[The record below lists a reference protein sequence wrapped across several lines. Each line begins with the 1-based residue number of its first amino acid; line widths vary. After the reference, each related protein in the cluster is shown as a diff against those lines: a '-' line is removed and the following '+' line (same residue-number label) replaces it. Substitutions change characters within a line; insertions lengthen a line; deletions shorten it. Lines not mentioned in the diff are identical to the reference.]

1 LQKETQGRGE
11 ERADK
16 HIAHQSNA
24 HKKKGGR
31 GSDGNSS
38 SVADQAATVVQ
49 RLLTVAAARRN
60 SLLVDKVEFE
70 STARFL
76 VLSVTVTK

>member
-1 LQKETQGRGE
+1 MQKETQGRGE

-38 SVADQAATVVQ
+38 VADQAATVVQ

-60 SLLVDKVEFE
+60 SQLVDKVEFE